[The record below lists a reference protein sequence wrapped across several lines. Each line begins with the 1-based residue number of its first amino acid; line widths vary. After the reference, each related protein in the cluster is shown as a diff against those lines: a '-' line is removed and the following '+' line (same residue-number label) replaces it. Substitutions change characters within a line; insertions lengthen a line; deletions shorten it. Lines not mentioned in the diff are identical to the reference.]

1 MKKRLVFT
9 LLCIAFFYGNT
20 QNNSYYNRMQHIFG
34 NIDKTKVSTGY
45 LKEFGIRF
53 NETEAYNGVISSNN
67 LVDKSQWQ
75 SLYSSL
81 YTMRIGTVAQNMTA
95 PDVVFDNLK
104 TQQTNSTEDVLLAAQ
119 YYNYQQY
126 KANAVSN
133 GDVTV
138 SNDRIYD
145 VSGRNPYDIKTIFGV
160 APLKNQLQGDTFS
173 FKLPSSLVYTNSGLT
188 LSQVQID
195 FDNGQ
200 GYQTVALNT
209 AKTISFTSGGEK
221 ELKVKFVYS
230 GGPTL
235 YSHSK
240 IWVDYIAPQGG
251 LFARFNGTG
260 TDVIFNR
267 QPITG
272 NTWQGIAGTAL
283 VTVELA
289 PGHTQVTKPLIVVEG
304 FDPDGG
310 FDYFD
315 LVNSF
320 TGDPGTLNIDIDPTA
335 TVYTLN
341 DAIEDED
348 YDLVFVDFVNGTDYI
363 QRNAYVVEA
372 VIDWINGLKGSST
385 EQNVV
390 LGMSM
395 GGLIAR
401 YALRHMEIDGD
412 PNTNHDTKLYISHD
426 APHQG
431 ANVPLAYQAMVRHL
445 VGEEISLPVFL
456 SLFDVNIEDISDFI
470 PELEDGMALLQT
482 PAAQQMLVYQLQG
495 TGNGVSVNNNTLF
508 NGFSTEL
515 SNMGYPSQG
524 GIRNIAIAN
533 GSECGT
539 PLGFDAYDTLVDM
552 NINVDLPFFVTNF
565 LLENINSLSVNPLKT
580 ISSALSTDTDIKAQF
595 NLKALPNQ
603 QSKQIYKG
611 KIFIEKT
618 ILFLITVQ
626 EPLIDEETLN
636 SSSNMLPLDNAGG
649 GIYNI
654 DTFVVLPPE
663 MDAYV
668 LEREFNFVPTYSS
681 LYQCGS
687 GNY

>member
-9 LLCIAFFYGNT
+9 LLCIAFFYGNA
-20 QNNSYYNRMQHIFG
+20 QNNYYNRMQHIFG
-34 NIDKTKVSTGY
+34 NIDKTKVTTGY

-81 YTMRIGTVAQNMTA
+81 YTMRVGTVAQNMTA

-104 TQQTNSTEDVLLAAQ
+104 TQQANSTEDVLLAAQ

-126 KANAVSN
+126 KTNAVSN

-145 VSGRNPYDIKTIFGV
+145 VSGRNPYDTKTIFGV
-160 APLKNQLQGDTFS
+160 APLKNELQGDTFT

-188 LSQVQID
+188 LSQLQID

-200 GYQTVALNT
+200 GYQTVAIN
-209 AKTISFTSGGEK
+209 AVKTISYTSGGEK

-289 PGHTQVTKPLIVVEG
+289 PGHMQLTKPLIVVEG
-304 FDPDGG
+304 FDPDSR
-310 FDYFD
+310 FDYRSLID
-315 LVNSF
+315 RD
-320 TGDPGTLNIDIDPTA
+320 DPGGLEVDLDPDPA
-335 TVYTLN
+335 VLYTLN
-341 DAIEDED
+341 DAIEAED
-348 YDLVFVDFVNGTDYI
+348 YDLVFIDFVNGTDYI

-372 VIDWINGLKGSST
+372 VIDWVNGLKGSST

-401 YALRHMEIDGD
+401 YALRDMEL
-412 PNTNHDTKLYISHD
+412 NSETHDTKLYISHD

-445 VGEEISLPVFL
+445 VGETINIPVFL
-456 SLFDVNIEDISDFI
+456 SLFDVDVVDIKKFV
-470 PELEDGMALLQT
+470 PELENALELLQT
-482 PAAQQMLVYQLQG
+482 PAAQQMLIYQLQG
-495 TGNGVSVNNNTLF
+495 TGGNVAIDTNTLHSSF
-508 NGFSTEL
+508 ATEY
-515 SNMGYPSQG
+515 SNMGYPQQN

-539 PLGFDAYDTLVDM
+539 PLGFADNATLLDINDTVGFQSGLAFILTVL
-552 NINVDLPFFVTNF
+552 NAFSI
-565 LLENINSLSVNPLKT
+565 NPLKLV
-580 ISSALSTDTDIKAQF
+580 SSVLTTDSDIHLQF
-595 NLKALPNQ
+595 NLKGLPNQ
-603 QSKQIYKG
+603 QSKEIYKG
-611 KIFIEKT
+611 KIFIRKE
-618 ILFLITVQ
+618 V
-626 EPLIDEETLN
+626 
-636 SSSNMLPLDNAGG
+636 
-649 GIYNI
+649 
-654 DTFVVLPPE
+654 
-663 MDAYV
+663 
-668 LEREFNFVPTYSS
+668 
-681 LYQCGS
+681 
-687 GNY
+687 